1 MHFPGKKKED
11 LIRDLIL
18 PNVPDL
24 SDYKYVEPF
33 GGTFSVG
40 HSLNVEPLF
49 KIYNDILRYDFK
61 IVADIIENSDY
72 SQILKKYDSV
82 NTFFY
87 LDPPYYGKE
96 YLYGLENEDSDF
108 HIELK
113 EHLKSLK
120 GNFLMSYEAHPFILD
135 LYQDSN
141 QFQIIRYSGSNRY
154 HKKEIVITKCS

>member
-18 PNVPDL
+18 PNIPNL
-24 SDYKYVEPF
+24 SNYKYVEPF
-33 GGTFSVG
+33 GGTFAVG
-40 HSLNVEPLF
+40 HSLNTKPIF
-49 KIYNDILRYDFK
+49 KIYNDILQYKFK

-72 SQILKKYDSV
+72 KNIFKKYDSV

-96 YLYGLENEDSDF
+96 YLYGLENENQQF

-113 EHLKSLK
+113 ELIKSLK
-120 GNFLMSYEAHPFILD
+120 GKFLISYEAHPFILE
-135 LYQDSN
+135 LYQEDIN
-141 QFQIIRYSGSNRY
+141 FKIIKYTGSNKY
-154 HKKEIVITKCS
+154 HKKEINILKNF